1 MKYWCGYLT
10 AAIFAAFSWVL
21 MQFGEK
27 YQMLVDMV
35 YPYVTKTV
43 QSVLSQWTSGVD
55 FLVWQTILVLLV
67 VLVIGSL
74 VVYLVCKGNLIQ
86 WLGWVLA
93 GVSVVFFLNTAV
105 YGLNEYAGPLT
116 EDLRLEQR
124 DYSTEELTKAA
135 AFYRDKA
142 NELAVQLPRDEK
154 GAAKFSD
161 FDTLAELTAG
171 GFRNLTLDHSFSVY
185 GGTYPPVKKLT
196 WSGLFSS
203 MGITGITVPLTGES
217 AVNPDIPGVAL
228 PFTMARETAR
238 RMCIS
243 RDSEAEFSAFLACE
257 ANESPEYRYSAYFMA
272 YRYCHMVLSQIDAA
286 AAQELSKGC
295 VKELTWD
302 LNEFDQHFKSAAD
315 PTAAY
320 LADQANTAYRT
331 VSGTE
336 QADSGTICDML
347 TAWYLENHTDLLDEP
362 EVPKFDPFDENQV
375 DLSGIVNAKPRP
387 QPEAT
392 EGAA

>member
-154 GAAKFSD
+154 GCLLYTSP
-161 FDTLAELTAG
+161 
-171 GFRNLTLDHSFSVY
+171 S
-185 GGTYPPVKKLT
+185 P
-196 WSGLFSS
+196 
-203 MGITGITVPLTGES
+203 
-217 AVNPDIPGVAL
+217 
-228 PFTMARETAR
+228 
-238 RMCIS
+238 
-243 RDSEAEFSAFLACE
+243 RDS
-257 ANESPEYRYSAYFMA
+257 
-272 YRYCHMVLSQIDAA
+272 
-286 AAQELSKGC
+286 
-295 VKELTWD
+295 
-302 LNEFDQHFKSAAD
+302 
-315 PTAAY
+315 
-320 LADQANTAYRT
+320 
-331 VSGTE
+331 
-336 QADSGTICDML
+336 
-347 TAWYLENHTDLLDEP
+347 
-362 EVPKFDPFDENQV
+362 
-375 DLSGIVNAKPRP
+375 
-387 QPEAT
+387 
-392 EGAA
+392 

>member
-55 FLVWQTILVLLV
+55 FLVWQTILVLLA

-93 GVSVVFFLNTAV
+93 GVSVVFFLNTAM

-135 AFYRDKA
+135 EFYRDKA

-161 FDTLAELTAG
+161 FKTLADQTAG
-171 GFRNLTLDHSFSVY
+171 GFRNLTLEHSFSVY
-185 GGTYPPVKKLT
+185 GGTYPPVKELT
-196 WSGLFSS
+196 WSWAFSS
-203 MGITGITVPLTGES
+203 MGVTGITIPLTGES

-257 ANESPEYRYSAYFMA
+257 ANESPEYRYSGYFMA
-272 YRYCHMVLSQIDAA
+272 YRYCYMVLSQIDAA

-302 LNEFDQHFKSAAD
+302 LNEFDQYFKSAAD
-315 PTAAY
+315 PTASY
-320 LADQANTAYRT
+320 LADQANTAYQT
-331 VSGTE
+331 ISGKE

-347 TAWYLENHTDLLDEP
+347 TAWYLENHTDLFDEP
-362 EVPKFDPFDENQV
+362 EVPQFDPFDETQV
-375 DLSGIVNAKPRP
+375 DLSGIVNAKP